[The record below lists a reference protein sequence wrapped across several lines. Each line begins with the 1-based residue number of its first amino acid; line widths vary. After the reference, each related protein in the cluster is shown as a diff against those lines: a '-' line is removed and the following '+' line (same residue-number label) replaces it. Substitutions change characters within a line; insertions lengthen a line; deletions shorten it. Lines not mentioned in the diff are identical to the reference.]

1 MALGTTNIDTRL
13 VGNAIG
19 SGSNDVGTLCTS
31 NKINKWSKYKPV
43 RYNTLSPL
51 TDAELKLANYGFD
64 IANMVKT
71 DAVSAASINW
81 NYLKPLGG
89 ANSPYRLGD
98 FRSYEHTATHIFDLV
113 DNYESI
119 NIYGLLNV
127 RIRFADT
134 QGSGV
139 KLTDFTST
147 TIPIGNW
154 TPCIIVKRN
163 TSLYCYQYSGETT
176 PTGAKVITI
185 DVNSEPFAG
194 ITDGTDLQFMYL
206 LVETPSQIST
216 SRFCPMPFDDSNSCL
231 KTVRIYNHLSISA
244 AISKLSDVY
253 NAGYENISL
262 YSGMAPEN
270 AIHYP
275 IPRNIGTV
283 YFKLDVTNNSSDVQ
297 AFPIGS
303 MKLKMSTLFTSY
315 TNLELIPSVYNDAFE
330 TINIGNNLVQYL
342 NAGETRTYYIYIPN
356 ALLMTGSSTVGAA
369 VAAGLKIVSNINVY
383 IENNNN
389 KVALCSI
396 NSLRLISQ

>member
-1 MALGTTNIDTRL
+1 MALGTTNITTTL
-13 VGNAIG
+13 VGNTLGVA
-19 SGSNDVGTLCTS
+19 SKDVGVLCS
-31 NKINKWSKYKPV
+31 SSLINKWSKNKPV
-43 RYNTLSPL
+43 RYNTTSPI
-51 TDAELKLANYGFD
+51 TDSQRKEVYYGFD

-98 FRSYEHTATHIFDLV
+98 FRSYDHTATHVYDLV

-119 NIYGLLNV
+119 NIYGILNV

-139 KLTDFTST
+139 KLNDFTST

-163 TSLYCYQYSGETT
+163 TSLYCYQYTGDTT

-194 ITDGTDLQFMYL
+194 IIDGTDLQFMYL

-216 SRFCPMPFDDSNSCL
+216 SRFCPMPFADSNSCL
-231 KTVRIYNHLSISA
+231 KTVRVYNHLAISA
-244 AISKLSDVY
+244 NISKLSNVY
-253 NAGYENISL
+253 NTGYENISM

-270 AIHYP
+270 ATHYP
-275 IPRNIGTV
+275 IPRNLGSV
-283 YFKLDVTNNSSDVQ
+283 YFKLDVTNNSGDTQV
-297 AFPIGS
+297 FPIGS

-315 TNLELIPSVYNDAFE
+315 TNLELTPSVYDDAFNVL
-330 TINIGNNLVQYL
+330 NIGNNLIQYI

-356 ALLMTGSSTVGAA
+356 GLLMTNSSTVGAA
-369 VAAGLKIVSNINVY
+369 VAARIKIFTNINVY
-383 IENNNN
+383 IDFYKN
-389 KVALCSI
+389 KVSLCSI
-396 NSLRLISQ
+396 NSLRLVSQ

>member
-1 MALGTTNIDTRL
+1 MALGTTSITTTL

-19 SGSNDVGTLCTS
+19 VASKDVGALCS
-31 NKINKWSKYKPV
+31 ASSINKWSKHKPV
-43 RYNTLSPL
+43 RYNTLSPI
-51 TDAELKLANYGFD
+51 TDAQLKEVYYGFD
-64 IANMVKT
+64 INNMVKT
-71 DAVSAASINW
+71 DAVSAASLTW
-81 NYLKPLGG
+81 NYIKPLGG

-98 FRSYEHTATHIFDLV
+98 FRLYEHSATHMYDLV

-119 NIYGLLNV
+119 NIYGLVNV

-139 KLTDFTST
+139 KLNDFTST

-163 TSLYCYQYSGETT
+163 TSLYCYQYTGETT

-216 SRFCPMPFDDSNSCL
+216 SRFCPMPFADSNSCS
-231 KTVRIYNHLSISA
+231 KTVRIYNHLSVSA

-253 NAGYENISL
+253 NSGYENISL

-283 YFKLDVTNNSSDVQ
+283 YFKLDVTNNSSDIQ

-303 MKLKMSTLFTSY
+303 MKLKMSVLFTSY
-315 TNLELIPSVYNDAFE
+315 ANLEVIPSVYNDAFE
-330 TINIGNNLVQYL
+330 TVDIGNNLVHYL

-356 ALLMTGSSTVGAA
+356 GLLMTNSSTVGSA
-369 VAAGLKIVSNINVY
+369 VAAGLKIISNINVY
-383 IENNNN
+383 VDFYNN

-396 NSLRLISQ
+396 SSLRLISQ

>member
-1 MALGTTNIDTRL
+1 MAIGTTNISTTL
-13 VGNAIG
+13 VGNTIG
-19 SGSNDVGTLCTS
+19 LASNDVGTLCSSTL
-31 NKINKWSKYKPV
+31 INKWAKYKPV
-43 RYNTLSPL
+43 RYNTISPI
-51 TDAELKLANYGFD
+51 TDSQRKEVYYGFD

-98 FRSYEHTATHIFDLV
+98 FRSYEHTATHVYDLV

-139 KLTDFTST
+139 KLNDFTST
-147 TIPIGNW
+147 TIPVGNW

-163 TSLYCYQYSGETT
+163 TSLYCYKYTGETT

-194 ITDGTDLQFMYL
+194 ITNGTDLQFMYL

-216 SRFCPMPFDDSNSCL
+216 SRFCPMPFADSNSCL

-244 AISKLSDVY
+244 KISKLSNVY
-253 NAGYENISL
+253 NTGYENISL

-275 IPRNIGTV
+275 VARNIGTV
-283 YFKLDVTNNSSDVQ
+283 YFKMDVTNNSSDVQ
-297 AFPIGS
+297 SFPIGS
-303 MKLKMSTLFTSY
+303 MKLKMSRLFTSY
-315 TNLELIPSVYNDAFE
+315 TNLELTPSVYNDAFE
-330 TINIGNNLVQYL
+330 LINIGNNLIQYL

-356 ALLMTGSSTVGAA
+356 ALLMTNSSTVGAA
-369 VAAGLKIVSNINVY
+369 VAAGTKIFSNINVY
-383 IENNNN
+383 IDFHNN

-396 NSLRLISQ
+396 NSLRLISK

>member
-1 MALGTTNIDTRL
+1 MALGTTSITTTL
-13 VGNAIG
+13 VGNTLGVA
-19 SGSNDVGTLCTS
+19 SKDVGTLCS
-31 NKINKWSKYKPV
+31 SSLINKWSKYKPV
-43 RYNTLSPL
+43 RYNTTSPI
-51 TDAELKLANYGFD
+51 TDSQIKEVNYGFD

-98 FRSYEHTATHIFDLV
+98 FRSYEHTATHVYDLV

-119 NIYGLLNV
+119 NIYGILNV

-139 KLTDFTST
+139 KLNDFTST

-163 TSLYCYQYSGETT
+163 TSLYCYKYSGETT

-194 ITDGTDLQFMYL
+194 IINGTDLQFMYL

-216 SRFCPMPFDDSNSCL
+216 SRFCPMPFADSNSCL

-244 AISKLSDVY
+244 TISKLSDVY
-253 NAGYENISL
+253 NTRYENISM
-262 YSGMAPEN
+262 YSGMAPEG

-275 IPRNIGTV
+275 IPRNLGSV
-283 YFKLDVTNNSSDVQ
+283 FFKLDVTNNSSDVQ
-297 AFPIGS
+297 SFPIGS

-315 TNLELIPSVYNDAFE
+315 TNLEVIPSVYNDAFE

-356 ALLMTGSSTVGAA
+356 GLLMTNSSTVGAA
-369 VAAGLKIVSNINVY
+369 VAAGLKIFSNINVY
-383 IENNNN
+383 IDFYNN

>member
-1 MALGTTNIDTRL
+1 MALGTTNITTTL
-13 VGNAIG
+13 VGTTIG
-19 SGSNDVGTLCTS
+19 SASRDVGTLCS
-31 NKINKWSKYKPV
+31 SPLINKWSKNKPV
-43 RYNTLSPL
+43 SYPTLGGI
-51 TDAELKLANYGFD
+51 TDAERKLANYGFD

-98 FRSYEHTATHIFDLV
+98 FRSYDHTATHVYDLV

-119 NIYGLLNV
+119 NIYGILNV

-139 KLTDFTST
+139 KLNDFTST
-147 TIPIGNW
+147 TIPVGNW

-216 SRFCPMPFDDSNSCL
+216 SRFCPMPFADSNSCL
-231 KTVRIYNHLSISA
+231 KTVRVYNHLAISA
-244 AISKLSDVY
+244 NISKLSDVY
-253 NAGYENISL
+253 NAGYEDISF
-262 YSGMAPEN
+262 YSGIAPEN
-270 AIHYP
+270 AIYYP
-275 IPRNIGTV
+275 IARNIGTV
-283 YFKLDVTNNSSDVQ
+283 YFKMDVTNNSSDVQ
-297 AFPIGS
+297 SFPIGS

-315 TNLELIPSVYNDAFE
+315 TNLEVTPSVYNDAFE
-330 TINIGNNLVQYL
+330 TINIGNNLIQYL

-356 ALLMTGSSTVGAA
+356 GLLMTDSSTVGAA

-383 IENNNN
+383 IDFYNN

>member
-1 MALGTTNIDTRL
+1 MAINTPVGSLD
-13 VGNAIG
+13 VGNTIG
-19 SGSNDVGTLCTS
+19 ISDRTWTGMTTS
-31 NKINKWSKYKPV
+31 QKINKWSKYKPV
-43 RYNTLSPL
+43 RYNTLSPI
-51 TDAELKLANYGFD
+51 TDSQRKDVYYGFD
-64 IANMVKT
+64 IPNMVKT
-71 DAVSAASINW
+71 DAVSAASLNW
-81 NYLKPLGG
+81 SYLKPLGS
-89 ANSPYRLGD
+89 ASSPHRIGD
-98 FRSYEHTATHIFDLV
+98 FRLYDHTATHIYDLV

-134 QGSGV
+134 QGVGV

-176 PTGAKVITI
+176 PTGAKIITI
-185 DVNSEPFAG
+185 NVNSEPFAG

-244 AISKLSDVY
+244 AISKLSNVY
-253 NAGYENISL
+253 NSGYDNISL

-283 YFKLDVTNNSSDVQ
+283 YFKLDVTNNSSDIQ

-303 MKLKMSTLFTSY
+303 MKLKMSVLFTSY
-315 TNLELIPSVYNDAFE
+315 TNLEVIPSVYNDAFE
-330 TINIGNNLVQYL
+330 TIDIGNNLVHYL

-356 ALLMTGSSTVGAA
+356 GLLMTNSSTVGGA
-369 VAAGLKIVSNINVY
+369 VAAGLKIFSNINVY

-396 NSLRLISQ
+396 GSLRLISQ

>member
-1 MALGTTNIDTRL
+1 
-13 VGNAIG
+13 
-19 SGSNDVGTLCTS
+19 
-31 NKINKWSKYKPV
+31 
-43 RYNTLSPL
+43 
-51 TDAELKLANYGFD
+51 
-64 IANMVKT
+64 MVKT
-71 DAVSAASINW
+71 DAVSAASLNW
-81 NYLKPLGG
+81 SYLKPLGS
-89 ANSPYRLGD
+89 ASSPHRIGD
-98 FRSYEHTATHIFDLV
+98 FILYDHTATHIYDLV

-139 KLTDFTST
+139 KLNDFTST

-163 TSLYCYQYSGETT
+163 TSLYCYQYTGETT
-176 PTGAKVITI
+176 PTGAKIITI

-244 AISKLSDVY
+244 AISKLSNVY
-253 NAGYENISL
+253 NSEYKNISL
-262 YSGMAPEN
+262 YSGIAPEG

-275 IPRNIGTV
+275 IASNIGTV
-283 YFKLDVTNNSSDVQ
+283 YFKMDVTNNSSDVQ
-297 AFPIGS
+297 AFQIGS
-303 MKLKMSTLFTSY
+303 MKLKMSVLFTSY
-315 TNLELIPSVYNDAFE
+315 TNLEITPSVYSDAFE
-330 TINIGNNLVQYL
+330 TINLGNNLVHYL

-356 ALLMTGSSTVGAA
+356 GLLMTNSSTVGGA
-369 VAAGLKIVSNINVY
+369 VAAGLKIFSNINVY

-396 NSLRLISQ
+396 SSLRLISQ

>member
-1 MALGTTNIDTRL
+1 MALGTTNITTTL
-13 VGNAIG
+13 VGTTIG
-19 SGSNDVGTLCTS
+19 SASRDVGTLCS
-31 NKINKWSKYKPV
+31 SPLINKWSKYKPV
-43 RYNTLSPL
+43 RYNTISPI
-51 TDAELKLANYGFD
+51 TDSQRKEVYYGFD

-98 FRSYEHTATHIFDLV
+98 FRSYDHTATHVYDLV

-119 NIYGLLNV
+119 NIYGILNV

-139 KLTDFTST
+139 KLNDFTST

-163 TSLYCYQYSGETT
+163 TSLYCYKYSGETT

-194 ITDGTDLQFMYL
+194 ITNGTDLQFMYL

-216 SRFCPMPFDDSNSCL
+216 SRFCPMPFADSNSCL

-244 AISKLSDVY
+244 TISKLSDVY
-253 NAGYENISL
+253 NAGYENISF

-275 IPRNIGTV
+275 IARNIGTV
-283 YFKLDVTNNSSDVQ
+283 YFKMDVTNNSSDVQ
-297 AFPIGS
+297 SFPIGS
-303 MKLKMSTLFTSY
+303 MKLKMRTLFTSY
-315 TNLELIPSVYNDAFE
+315 TNLEVTPSVYNDAFE

-356 ALLMTGSSTVGAA
+356 GLLMTNSSTVGAV
-369 VAAGLKIVSNINVY
+369 VAAGLKIFSNINVY
-383 IENNNN
+383 IDFHNN

-396 NSLRLISQ
+396 NSLRLISK